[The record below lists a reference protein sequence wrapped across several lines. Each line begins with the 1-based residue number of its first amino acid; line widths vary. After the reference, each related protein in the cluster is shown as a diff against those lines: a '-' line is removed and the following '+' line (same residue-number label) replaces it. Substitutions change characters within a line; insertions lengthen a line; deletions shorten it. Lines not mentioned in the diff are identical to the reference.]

1 MKNKQYIYRWLFLP
15 LIACIMAGTTG
26 CGSDMTEESGK
37 PSPDGGTYLT
47 VTARGITTTPPASG
61 GNYDDYIKTLRII
74 VFNEQG
80 GVVCNELWG
89 EGGKNLELGGTAPE
103 QYIVLKEK
111 IGNGGGKYSFYLIAN
126 EGGHKTTENGNP
138 ELQTKLIPSASPT
151 RKSLATIGIVSDN
164 NDGKRPMLMTAVIPD
179 ITILP
184 GEENNIGSIK
194 LVRNLAKI
202 QLVVN
207 NNAGVQS
214 IAISNVQIK
223 GQKPSSYSLLE
234 NSSYR
239 AATFSDLTLADG
251 TASNGSPYNSGEI
264 YFPERY
270 CTGELEGLKVEF
282 TATANNNPKQ
292 YEVFI
297 AEGKTGNT
305 SEINSYNIYRN
316 THYTTTANIVK
327 WGEPLQLGYQVAEWT
342 DEEKWELEAGHPSIS
357 FNYYGEH
364 NTTNVWYVSSKD
376 EDKPHEIT
384 GAVSFLFK
392 MLSDI
397 QWNVS
402 HDNNENFALK
412 ISKTDENGQI
422 VKLEETEPKE
432 KGNFIITVYPIKQMS
447 AGFPSCNLS
456 MTYRNLTG
464 TFEDLLINGGGTI
477 GGNDQYKVQIKQVA
491 PPSSN

>member
-15 LIACIMAGTTG
+15 LVACIMAGTTG

-80 GVVCNELWG
+80 DVVCNELWG

-126 EGGHKTTENGNP
+126 EGEHKTTENGNP
-138 ELQTKLIPSASPT
+138 FLQTKLSSPT
-151 RKSLATIGIVSDN
+151 RESLAAIGIVSDTG
-164 NDGKRPMLMTAVIPD
+164 DGQRPMLMTAVIPD

-184 GEENNIGSIK
+184 GEENNIGSIE

-214 IAISNVQIK
+214 IAINNVRIK
-223 GQKPSSYSLLE
+223 GQKPTSYSLLE
-234 NSSYR
+234 NSNYR
-239 AATFSDLTLADG
+239 ATTFSDLPLADG
-251 TASNGSPYNSGEI
+251 TATSNGGQYDSGEI

-270 CTGELEGLKVEF
+270 CTGEPEGLKVEF
-282 TATANNNPKQ
+282 TATANNNSKQ

-342 DEEKWELEAGHPSIS
+342 DEEKWELEAGHPSIN
-357 FNYYGEH
+357 FNYYDGH
-364 NTTNVWYVSSKD
+364 NTTDVWYVSPKD
-376 EDKPHEIT
+376 EDKPHQIT
-384 GAVSFLFK
+384 GAVSFQFD

-402 HDNNENFALK
+402 HDDNENFALK
-412 ISKTDENGQI
+412 ISKTDDNGQI
-422 VKLEETEPKE
+422 FKLEETETKA
-432 KGNFIITVYPIKQMS
+432 KGNFIITVYPINPMS

-464 TFEDLLINGGGTI
+464 TFENLLINGGGTI
-477 GGNDQYKVQIKQVA
+477 GGNDQYKVRINQIA